1 MKKSFFTTERVT
13 GLLYLGLAITGML
26 AFLFARSKLYVEG
39 DAVATATNLLTN
51 PGLARFG
58 VAAELG
64 LVMFQA
70 LVAIWFFKL
79 FRKVDSFASVSIMVL
94 GSINAVLILIA
105 CAFWL
110 NAVTTIS
117 TASTGSSEA
126 VLLTQQMFTLHE
138 SLWVVGKLF
147 FGLWLIPMGYAA
159 RKTHIPQPLGWIL
172 IAGGCGYVLSLF
184 LEILTPSLSKSVLEI
199 ITVPATIGEFW
210 MIGYLLSK
218 RVKFTT

>member
-1 MKKSFFTTERVT
+1 MKKAFFTTERVT
-13 GLLYLGLAITGML
+13 GLFYLGLAITGML

-39 DAVATATNLLTN
+39 DALATTTNLISH

-64 LVMFQA
+64 LVAFQA

-79 FRKVDSFASVSIMVL
+79 FRTVDSFASVSIMVL

-105 CAFWL
+105 SAFWL
-110 NAVTTIS
+110 NAVTTSI
-117 TASTGSSEA
+117 ASAGSPEA
-126 VLLTQQMFTLHE
+126 VLLTQQMFTMHE

-159 RKTHIPQPLGWIL
+159 LKAKFPQPLGWIL
-172 IAGGCGYVLSLF
+172 IAGGSGYVLSVF
-184 LEILTPSLSKSVLEI
+184 LEILTPSLSKSVLEF

-218 RVKFTT
+218 RLSNS